1 MICFGKELPCHF
13 RMWQF
18 QVPSGEITIIANFYA
33 KQKHLSFL
41 FSPPLCGGVTYGR
54 LLRSKKALF
63 DHSPSLLFSPSPA
76 WIRERKS
83 PNMSLFW
90 AFCKCWQKLVKKS
103 LCGPK
108 YYPHVF
114 LFFIFGESRAV
125 PPSPSNSKL
134 AKVALPVAL
143 HAAERRDGEAG

>member
-1 MICFGKELPCHF
+1 MICFRKELPCHF

-83 PNMSLFW
+83 PNMSFLGLLQVL
-90 AFCKCWQKLVKKS
+90 AKLGEIFLWSQV
-103 LCGPK
+103 LPTRF
-108 YYPHVF
+108 F
-114 LFFIFGESRAV
+114 LFFIFGESRTV
-125 PPSPSNSKL
+125 LPPPPPIPSW
-134 AKVALPVAL
+134 
-143 HAAERRDGEAG
+143 